1 MVYYEPRVTQADK
14 DYITLRLSQC
24 VMKIRHDHGPYR
36 HLRCYWP
43 NDPIGSPYC
52 HFDII
57 TGLGAVTIYG
67 NWMRTFTLRRYGDE
81 DMLPGFCN
89 TKELN
94 IDYWAEKLDMKKQA
108 KDAAIT
114 AIDTNAFFKD
124 VENLIKVRPGEKF
137 IYLRIALINAAMRMN
152 REDREL
158 LTDNGFIITTIPVI
172 YKKGDSIFASYDGFE
187 ELTLY
192 LPLYHKGKQCGID
205 PECADTYAALS
216 VFKHLGEDVK
226 KFISKNSPNYR

>member
-1 MVYYEPRVTQADK
+1 MPNVTYLTDTTSDPK
-14 DYITLRLSQC
+14 RHIILGDDTLFPDSALSE
-24 VMKIRHDHGPYR
+24 
-36 HLRCYWP
+36 WFA
-43 NDPIGSPYC
+43 S
-52 HFDII
+52 
-57 TGLGAVTIYG
+57 
-67 NWMRTFTLRRYGDE
+67 
-81 DMLPGFCN
+81 
-89 TKELN
+89 
-94 IDYWAEKLDMKKQA
+94 
-108 KDAAIT
+108 
-114 AIDTNAFFKD
+114 
-124 VENLIKVRPGEKF
+124 VRPGEKF